1 MDNRMMI
8 PSNVPTEIWSR
19 IFGDIGEVADASF
32 LLSLAIVCKLWTVRT
47 HHSMHTNLPGTHS
60 HAQEPALD
68 TLHAQIKLNSIHR
81 TVMLA
86 RSLVSHTN
94 NRGRLIRHLVFALP
108 EPPDSAEQM
117 AEWMGASQMVLLR
130 SQQLESFRNEGSVVP
145 CGSHIASI
153 PATTLR
159 AMDIV
164 LRDGN
169 AISVL
174 PILSQFS
181 HLKSLE
187 LNCVD
192 EMSLVPGTLDSVH
205 PLTLPTVNVLVL
217 KFGFK
222 RAVGLLERYL
232 FRCRFPTVAIIKL
245 SLPHMTDITVSPVI
259 SFLGSHRSTC
269 QELHTTS
276 AISFTGKRSMLK
288 QLSSQLMN
296 TAHKLVFEHARVPA
310 RDLFNHWTTDTKM
323 TCFHIR
329 CILTAEAISAITAL
343 MEEMSNH
350 DFRPSGLKLIIG
362 LLDEEFTWGCGARS
376 RLHAE
381 LVGVI
386 VHHALQLASSGVTVQ
401 DEMGQTFTLRAG

>member
-1 MDNRMMI
+1 MMI
-8 PSNVPTEIWSR
+8 LSNVPTEIWSR
-19 IFGDIGEVADASF
+19 IFSDIGEIADASF
-32 LLSLAIVCKLWTVRT
+32 LLSLAIVCKLWMVRR
-47 HHSMHTNLPGTHS
+47 HHSMHANLPGTYNR
-60 HAQEPALD
+60 AQEPALD
-68 TLHAQIKLNSIHR
+68 TLHAQIKLNSIHQ
-81 TVMLA
+81 TAMLA

-94 NRGRLIRHLVFALP
+94 NRGRLIRHMVFALP

-117 AEWMGASQMVLLR
+117 AEWMGASHMVLLR
-130 SQQLESFRNEGSVVP
+130 STQLESFRNEGSVVP
-145 CGSHIASI
+145 CGSHIAST

-159 AMDIV
+159 AIGIV
-164 LRDGN
+164 LRYGN

-181 HLKSLE
+181 HLKTLK
-187 LNCVD
+187 LNCID

-205 PLTLPTVNVLVL
+205 PLTLPSVSVLVL
-217 KFGFK
+217 EFGFK

-245 SLPHMTDITVSPVI
+245 SPPHMNNSTVSPLI
-259 SFLGSHRSTC
+259 SFLGNHRSTC

-276 AISFTGKRSMLK
+276 PISFTGRHIMLK

-296 TAHKLVFEHARVPA
+296 TAYKLVFEHARVPA
-310 RDLFNHWTTDTKM
+310 RELFNHWTTDTKM
-323 TCFHIR
+323 TCLHIR
-329 CILTAEAISAITAL
+329 YILTAEAISASTAL
-343 MEEMSNH
+343 MEEISKH

-362 LLDEEFTWGCGARS
+362 LLDEGFTWGCGARS

-386 VHHALQLASSGVTVQ
+386 VHHALQLASSGVIVQ
-401 DEMGQTFTLRAG
+401 DEMGQTFILRAG